1 MPKGELIGKPIDK
14 VLPFCPRATAEGM
27 AGSGS
32 VVHTRVPNLETGEKV
47 LWIYGASFAGIS
59 AVFICR
65 RFLKPKGRNGRTEV
79 SPQDEQGCEV
89 WAVSKRY
96 GW

>member
-1 MPKGELIGKPIDK
+1 MPQGERIGKLIDK
-14 VLPFCPRATAEGM
+14 VLPFCPRAAAEGM

-32 VVHTRVPNLETGEKV
+32 AVHRRVPNLETGEIV
-47 LWIYGASFAGIS
+47 LWIYGTSFARTS

-65 RFLKPKGRNGRTEV
+65 RFLKPKGRDGRTEV
-79 SPQDEQGCEV
+79 SPQDEQGCEF
-89 WAVSKRY
+89 WALSKRQ